1 MIYSLQRSIISHS
14 TESRAGIV
22 IDQYQKK
29 NFKCG
34 NMTRTPLSGIPP
46 IVEKT
51 ILQWELN
58 IPLPRAEFTFEFT
71 KVSYDSTLSELW

>member
-1 MIYSLQRSIISHS
+1 
-14 TESRAGIV
+14 
-22 IDQYQKK
+22 
-29 NFKCG
+29 
-34 NMTRTPLSGIPP
+34 MTRTPLSGIPP